1 MMSLEYVLSTGP
13 PPFMLF
19 LHVKLIITIWF
30 NRAYTNNTFR
40 DLCKLNNMSKKQ
52 VNSKRSG
59 CCMLL
64 SSEQH
69 IIVKF
74 TSFLSLSRTG
84 ALKMQDLEMTDLI
97 GLEFGGSENA
107 GLEIDRS
114 NERFLKTEFKVV

>member
-1 MMSLEYVLSTGP
+1 
-13 PPFMLF
+13 MLF

-30 NRAYTNNTFR
+30 NRAYTNNTSR

-64 SSEQH
+64 SSEQP

-84 ALKMQDLEMTDLI
+84 ALKMQDPEMTDLI